1 MNKFYVYE
9 HWRPDKN
16 EPFYVGKGSGSRAWK
31 IGRAKNPYYANV
43 VAKLAAIGLCVEV
56 RLVVGEMTAEQA
68 YDAEINRI
76 AFWQA
81 KGVKL
86 TNQTAGG
93 EGMLNP
99 SDELRARFAEISRS
113 RPRTPEFCAK
123 MSKAASNQSA
133 ETRAKRSASMTGIVR
148 SEKTKLKVSRSKS
161 DPPAET
167 RERNRLAAKLSW
179 EDPEWRANQV
189 AARLGVIRITDGVE
203 NKTVRLVGEEIPTGW
218 RRGMTKRRALVAHN
232 GEAT

>member
-43 VAKLAAIGLCVEV
+43 VAKLASLGLCVEV
-56 RLVVGEMTAEQA
+56 GLVVGEMTAEQA

-76 AFWQA
+76 AFWRA
-81 KGVKL
+81 KGVRL

-99 SDELRARFAEISRS
+99 SDELRARIGEISRS
-113 RPRTPEFCAK
+113 WVRTPEICANI
-123 MSKAASNQSA
+123 SRGASNQSA
-133 ETRAKRSASMTGIVR
+133 ETRAKRSVSMTGIVR
-148 SEKTKLKVSRSKS
+148 SDETKLKVSISKS
-161 DPPAET
+161 NPPADT

-179 EDPEWRANQV
+179 EDPAWRASQI
-189 AARLGVIRITDGVE
+189 AARLGVIRITDGIE
-203 NKTVRLVGEEIPTGW
+203 NKTVRLAEEEIPAGW
-218 RRGMTKRRALVAHN
+218 RRGMTKRRALVAHD